1 MLITRTRISFVKEL
15 DMKFHDLYADH
26 VSFIYDFDEELN
38 VEIKNLV

>member
-1 MLITRTRISFVKEL
+1 
-15 DMKFHDLYADH
+15 MKSHDLNTDH